1 MSVAHSRKL
10 ENIIFKGLPGAI
22 AVLGGLFL
30 LLYHFVLDN
39 PSMPILAGFFTEQ
52 ISVPL
57 DYFRLGTDIISI
69 EVENFLLF
77 QTFES
82 IIQEL
87 NSSYSIFLGSVYFIL
102 IALGISLISSFKK
115 MYFIGGAA
123 FVIFFLTFTGLNGL
137 NIGGVSTNYP
147 LIGMLVA
154 LLIPMSYI
162 SFFKPDWR
170 LVTRFTLIF
179 TSQIIGFGILMMLTS
194 VEAPLLYISEQITLP
209 IAGVCS
215 LFLLHIGH
223 TIVSGSSIFLL
234 KINQGAGLKIS
245 WHITVISILYFA
257 LVLFTLLDLMGEV
270 NLPFP
275 TLPPL
280 LLMFA
285 AGTAGYFVLAHK
297 INQTE
302 QAFDS
307 PTVGKS
313 LYLIGFA
320 LTTLTWGKAV
330 YTYNQPLIE
339 FFNHIFLYGQIALS
353 LLFFAY
359 LMTNFSSIINNGTA
373 IDQVIFKPRFFAY
386 FHMRIGAI
394 MSLVILVIFADAI
407 IATQLNSA
415 SLNLS
420 ADYYFQTGR
429 PQHARILYEN
439 SWAQYLKNDR
449 AKNTAAHLYL
459 LDKQPSAAIRQL
471 EESFDYAPNVPNILL
486 LSSRL
491 HQANRVLEAIFYL
504 EKGLEYFPN
513 NPYLK
518 NNLALLYSKTNKG
531 SDAIRLL
538 YEFEESQEV
547 ALSNLI
553 GLSIKHQVS
562 IEEDVKKTTD
572 PITQINLLALEN
584 KNGNL
589 SEIKLA
595 FDQLPK
601 SHFVQSS
608 AIRNQWTN
616 QSINHYEA
624 DIQLIDSLINQTSSV
639 GLERNYRDSK
649 IIRTLQENQ
658 INEALKY
665 LSGAVFNFPNQ
676 SDTYQII
683 AAEVLASQLDF
694 EKAAKELALAAA
706 VQSTRIKPIH
716 LAILYF
722 GGRADIA
729 FAYQNKFD
737 IDFPSWMI
745 FNEAGNLA
753 KTPQAEFFSILNDFH
768 GKTADYLLDQMI
780 TLENHS
786 LKVDLAYFILIHKGH
801 WLSDKQLAII
811 NTYLTEGQNAIWTK
825 EDFQSYVDF
834 LFNNKK
840 TEFSSGLTNLIKPEF
855 SPFRNAYFTPLL
867 LKGLSEESDPMLK
880 YETLQEAIQYNK
892 DPKLWLAFV
901 NQSRVIG
908 LGNYGTR
915 ALEEMQKWI
924 TEEDLEKLM
933 LENQE

>member
-1 MSVAHSRKL
+1 MSKTHNRKL
-10 ENIIFKGLPGAI
+10 ENIIFKGLPGAV
-22 AVLGGLFL
+22 AVFGGLFL
-30 LLYHFVLDN
+30 LIYHFVLDS

-52 ISVPL
+52 IPVPL
-57 DYFRLGTDIISI
+57 NFFRLGTDIISI

-82 IIQEL
+82 FIQVL
-87 NSSYSIFLGSVYFIL
+87 NSKYSIFLGAVYFIL

-123 FVIFFLTFTGLNGL
+123 FIIFFLTFSGLNGL
-137 NIGGVSTNYP
+137 NIGGIATNYP
-147 LIGMLVA
+147 LIGMITA
-154 LLIPMSYI
+154 ILIPISYI
-162 SFFKPDWR
+162 SFFKPDWG
-170 LVTRFTLIF
+170 LVHRFTLLV
-179 TSQIIGFGILMMLTS
+179 TCQIIGFGILMMLTS
-194 VEAPLLYISEQITLP
+194 IEAPFLYISEQVTLP
-209 IAGVCS
+209 LTVVCS

-223 TIVSGSSIFLL
+223 AVISGSSIFLL

-280 LLMFA
+280 VLMFV
-285 AGTAGYFVLAHK
+285 AGIIGYFVLDQK

-302 QAFDS
+302 QVFDS

-320 LTTLTWGKAV
+320 LTTLIWGKAV
-330 YTYNQPLIE
+330 YTYNQPLVE

-359 LMTNFSSIINNGTA
+359 LMTNFSSIINNGSA
-373 IDQVIFKPRFFAY
+373 LDQVIFKPRFFAY

-420 ADYYFQTGR
+420 ADYYYQTGR

-439 SWAQYLKNDR
+439 SWAQYIKNDR
-449 AKNTAAHLYL
+449 AKNTVAHLYI

-486 LSSRL
+486 LSARL
-491 HQANRVLEAIFYL
+491 HQANRILEAIFYL

-513 NPYLK
+513 NPYLT
-518 NNLALLYSKTNKG
+518 NNLALFYSKTNKG
-531 SDAIRLL
+531 SEAIRLL
-538 YEFEESQEV
+538 LDLKNSEEV
-547 ALSNLI
+547 AISNLV
-553 GLSIKHQVS
+553 GLSIKHLFP
-562 IEEDVKKTTD
+562 IEEDFKKTSD

-589 SEIKLA
+589 ADIQVA

-601 SHFVQSS
+601 NDFVLSTG
-608 AIRNQWTN
+608 IRNQWTN
-616 QSINHYEA
+616 QSIDDY
-624 DIQLIDSLINQTSSV
+624 DVDLTMIDSLINQTANVS
-639 GLERNYRDSK
+639 LERNYRDSK
-649 IIRTLQENQ
+649 IIRVLQENQ

-676 SDTYQII
+676 SDTYQVI

-694 EKAAKELALAAA
+694 EKAAKELVLAAA
-706 VQSTRIKPIH
+706 VQSSRIKPIH

-722 GGRADIA
+722 GGRPDVA
-729 FAYQNKFD
+729 FTYHQKFEL
-737 IDFPSWMI
+737 DFPSWMI

-753 KTPQAEFFSILNDFH
+753 KTPQAEFFSILTEFH
-768 GKTADYLLDQMI
+768 SKTADYLLDKMI
-780 TLENHS
+780 NLDNNN

-801 WLSDKQLAII
+801 WLDKEQLALI

-825 EDFQSYVDF
+825 DDFQSFVDF
-834 LFNNKK
+834 LFTQKE
-840 TEFSSGLTNLIKPEF
+840 TELSTGLANLIKPKL
-855 SPFRNAYFTPLL
+855 STYRNAYFTPLL
-867 LKGLSEESDPMLK
+867 FKGLAEVSDPMLK
-880 YETLQEAIQYNK
+880 YEILQEAIQYNK

-908 LGNYGTR
+908 LENYGTR
-915 ALEEMQKWI
+915 ALDEMKHWI
-924 TEEDLEKLM
+924 SKENLEKL
-933 LENQE
+933 LIENQE